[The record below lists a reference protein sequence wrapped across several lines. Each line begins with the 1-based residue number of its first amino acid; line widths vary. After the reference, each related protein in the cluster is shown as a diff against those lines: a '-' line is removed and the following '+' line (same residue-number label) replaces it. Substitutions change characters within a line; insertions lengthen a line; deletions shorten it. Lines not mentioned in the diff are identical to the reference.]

1 MIDDRSQ
8 PGNRSPEDS
17 SQGRRP
23 SANMR
28 STMACPGCGT
38 ALPAGARVCAS
49 CGRSVT
55 PTSPVAPP
63 AAPGPAAAPT
73 GGTQPRFAAFLED
86 VKSVS
91 LREVILFDAASA
103 MEIVRSPVFL
113 FLCLVAVVPLAI
125 QALDGI
131 ESVLNGL
138 ALWSGVLWALLL
150 YRLFSDRNL
159 PVGWAIGTVFFTAF
173 VGLPLLQIYLALPV
187 NVTDYLLGTG
197 FLPLQLIGYVAG
209 VGVREELCKAIPLLL
224 LPLVAARF
232 MTPGNGLVLGMMSGI
247 GFAVAE
253 NVHYVFWNLQAAL
266 SAVRQT
272 RQIVHLVGPIYANV
286 VRMAMT
292 PFFHACLAGIFGYFI
307 AMAWANRERRWAIL
321 ATGLALSAGLHGLF
335 DALVGRSPLYG
346 VLIEAATFFLVMT
359 YILKARGL
367 GSARQ
372 LGTGV
377 FDRTVMIS
385 RPP

>member
-1 MIDDRSQ
+1 M
-8 PGNRSPEDS
+8 
-17 SQGRRP
+17 
-23 SANMR
+23 MR
-28 STMACPGCGT
+28 STMACSRCGA
-38 ALPAGARVCAS
+38 ALPAEARFCAS
-49 CGRSVT
+49 CGQSASA
-55 PTSPVAPP
+55 PSPMSPP
-63 AAPGPAAAPT
+63 PAPGPAAALAGST
-73 GGTQPRFAAFLED
+73 HPRLSTFLKD

-103 MEIVRSPVFL
+103 LEIVRSPVFL

-125 QALDGI
+125 QALEGI

-138 ALWSGVLWALLL
+138 ALWSGLLWALLL
-150 YRLFSDRNL
+150 YRLFADRSL

-173 VGLPLLQIYLALPV
+173 VGLPLLQVYLAIPV
-187 NVTDYLLGTG
+187 NVTDYLIGSE
-197 FLPLQLIGYVAG
+197 FFPVELIGYVG

-224 LPLVAARF
+224 IPVVAARLV
-232 MTPGNGLVLGMMSGI
+232 TPGNGLVLGMMSGI

-253 NVHYVFWNLQAAL
+253 NVHYVFWNLQSAL
-266 SAVRQT
+266 SAARQT
-272 RQIVHLVGPIYANV
+272 RQLVYLVGPIYSNV

-292 PFFHACLAGIFGYFI
+292 PFFHACLAGIFGYFV

-321 ATGLALSAGLHGLF
+321 ATGLALAAGLHGLF
-335 DALVGRSPLYG
+335 DALVSRSPLYG